1 MANQTDP
8 RRRYLEIATHRFAE
22 RGFHGVTLAAL
33 ADDAGVTKQAL
44 LYFFPTKERLYGEVL
59 ARLAE
64 RLSSKIDDIDA
75 PTPEQ
80 RPVTYFEAH
89 TNGALSRPDD
99 ARLVIRVLLDTD
111 AATKVSPLKPY
122 LEKLVAVTR
131 ETNRWKDV
139 SREEVLAGLY
149 KLIGAIQ
156 YFAISTPALRGMY
169 GTTTKESLAT
179 HFSEQSKAAIRD
191 FVDCS

>member
-80 RPVTYFEAH
+80 RLVTYFEAH
-89 TNGALSRPDD
+89 TNGALTSRRCAVGHSRA
-99 ARLVIRVLLDTD
+99 ARYRRGYKSVAFEALSRKAGRGHEGDE
-111 AATKVSPLKPY
+111 S
-122 LEKLVAVTR
+122 LEGC
-131 ETNRWKDV
+131 
-139 SREEVLAGLY
+139 LAGG
-149 KLIGAIQ
+149 GARW
-156 YFAISTPALRGMY
+156 PL
-169 GTTTKESLAT
+169 
-179 HFSEQSKAAIRD
+179 
-191 FVDCS
+191 

>member
-1 MANQTDP
+1 M
-8 RRRYLEIATHRFAE
+8 
-22 RGFHGVTLAAL
+22 
-33 ADDAGVTKQAL
+33 
-44 LYFFPTKERLYGEVL
+44 
-59 ARLAE
+59 
-64 RLSSKIDDIDA
+64 
-75 PTPEQ
+75 
-80 RPVTYFEAH
+80 
-89 TNGALSRPDD
+89 
-99 ARLVIRVLLDTD
+99 VIRVLLDTD

-131 ETNRWKDV
+131 ETKRWKDV